1 MGDYQW
7 FTSGFFL
14 LVVIPSLSH
23 AEVGEDVGEG
33 DVGGDGVA
41 CDGAEGMDGSAE
53 VLAE

>member
-1 MGDYQW
+1 MKFALLEVILL
-7 FTSGFFL
+7 FT
-14 LVVIPSLSH
+14 H

-33 DVGGDGVA
+33 DVRGDGVA